1 MTKRLKVYCP
11 YSVLDLDWV
20 ILKNL
25 KDITFEKP
33 WYLKRNNND
42 RQTETSNKNSQPIA
56 LG

>member
-1 MTKRLKVYCP
+1 MTKKLKVYCP
-11 YSVLDLDWV
+11 YSVLTLDWA

-42 RQTETSNKNSQPIA
+42 RQTETSNKNP
-56 LG
+56 